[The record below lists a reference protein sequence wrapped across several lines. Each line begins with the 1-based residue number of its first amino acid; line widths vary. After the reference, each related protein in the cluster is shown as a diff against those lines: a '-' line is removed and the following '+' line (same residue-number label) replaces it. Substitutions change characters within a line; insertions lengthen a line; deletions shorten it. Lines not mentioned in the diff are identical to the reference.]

1 MNRKIKLLASQKIDG
16 KRQTVELFPEDEIM
30 GDDESIMVAFL
41 IEHDQTYVIIPDA
54 TPAQVWEEWVG
65 QF

>member
-1 MNRKIKLLASQKIDG
+1 MNRTIKLLTSQKING
-16 KRQTVELFPEDEIM
+16 KRQTVELFPEDEIV

-41 IEHDQTYVIIPDA
+41 IEHSQTYVIIPDA
-54 TPAQVWEEWVG
+54 TPAQVWEEWTA